1 MKHSV
6 ALSVLLAGALLSGC
20 ATNGLAILPLPAPS
34 DGNGGYTLT
43 ALFTNALN
51 LPDRAKVKLAGA
63 DVGFVESMA
72 TRNYVAVITLRI
84 MDGVRLPA
92 GSTAQLR
99 SATPLGD
106 VFVSVAPPSDSR
118 PNDPLL
124 KQGDTIGLDSTAAAS
139 TVESVMSSAAL
150 MINGGAVRNLTDI
163 VNGLG
168 KATGDQ
174 GHAFGNLISDS
185 NRLLAKIDARST
197 QLDAA
202 ITNVSQ
208 LSMRLED
215 KRTALAEMMRAAGP
229 ATETVSENTQGII
242 DLALQVGG
250 ASRQLSKFP
259 SIAGT
264 DQGTRSVVADL
275 NDVAGA
281 LNDVVV
287 SPDTK
292 LSDLSRL
299 LPILVK
305 LTSGDS
311 LPLNAQIDKIALGS
325 IPDIGFKGDPGLHG
339 PKRYDWAKLA
349 GSIKYTLW
357 RLQERVVGQGPDS
370 PMGGAPIPPTPIPPT
385 PGAPVS
391 SAPEQ
396 GEPR

>member
-1 MKHSV
+1 MKPS
-6 ALSVLLAGALLSGC
+6 ALLSIIVTGLLLSGC
-20 ATNGLAILPLPAPS
+20 ATNGLSSLPLPAPS
-34 DGNGGYTLT
+34 SGSGGYTLT
-43 ALFTNALN
+43 ALFANALN

-63 DVGFVESMA
+63 DVGHVESMV
-72 TRNYVAVITLRI
+72 TRNYVAVVKLRI
-84 MDGVRLPA
+84 MDGVRLPT

-106 VFVSVAPPSDSR
+106 VFVSIVPPVGNRSTG
-118 PNDPLL
+118 PLL
-124 KQGDTIGLDSTAAAS
+124 QQGDTIGLESTAAAS

-150 MINGGAVRNLTDI
+150 MINGGAVRNLTNI

-174 GHAFGNLISDS
+174 GHAFGNLIDDS
-185 NRLLAKIDARST
+185 NRLLTKINTRST

-208 LSMRLED
+208 LSMRLEN
-215 KRTALAEMMRAAGP
+215 KRTALADMMKAAGP
-229 ATETVSENTQGII
+229 ATQAVSENTDGII
-242 DLALQVGG
+242 DLALQIGG
-250 ASRQLSKFP
+250 TSRQLSKFP

-311 LPLNAQIDKIALGS
+311 IPLNAQIDKIALGS
-325 IPDIGFKGDPGLHG
+325 IPDIGFKGDPGFHG
-339 PKRYDWAKLA
+339 PKRYDWAKLV
-349 GSIKYTLW
+349 GSFKYTLW

-370 PMGGAPIPPTPIPPT
+370 PMGGAPLPPASP
-385 PGAPVS
+385 
-391 SAPEQ
+391 SAP
-396 GEPR
+396 R